1 MTGSLAQAA
10 PEVKSTLDE
19 LQATIRQANY
29 TLASFEK
36 LSDSANDALNGDN
49 KGLVRQL
56 HDTLKSAGAA
66 AASLQALA
74 DDARPGVRQLSD
86 RTLPAAEDT
95 LRDLKETTKALRD
108 LTDQI
113 KDRGVGTVIGGPN
126 LPDYKH

>member
-1 MTGSLAQAA
+1 
-10 PEVKSTLDE
+10 
-19 LQATIRQANY
+19 
-29 TLASFEK
+29 LASFEK
-36 LSDSANDALNGDN
+36 LSDSANEALNGDN

-66 AASLQALA
+66 ATSLQALA
-74 DDARPGVRQLSD
+74 DDARPGVRQLST

-108 LTDQI
+108 LTEQM

-126 LPDYKH
+126 LPDYKN

>member
-1 MTGSLAQAA
+1 MTGSLAAAA
-10 PEVKSTLDE
+10 PEVKATLDE

-36 LSDSANDALNGDN
+36 LSDSANEALNGDN

-66 AASLQALA
+66 ATSLQALA
-74 DDARPGVRQLSD
+74 DDARPGVRQLST

-108 LTDQI
+108 LTEQM

-126 LPDYKH
+126 LPDYKN